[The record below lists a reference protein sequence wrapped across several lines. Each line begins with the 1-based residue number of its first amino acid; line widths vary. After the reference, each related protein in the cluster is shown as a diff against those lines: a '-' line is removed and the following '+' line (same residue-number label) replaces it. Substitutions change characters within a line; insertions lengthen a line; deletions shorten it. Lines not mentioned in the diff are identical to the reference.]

1 MTEPVEEI
9 EDVDPALARERTDLA
24 WTRTAISFAALGVA
38 ILKFRPL
45 IGVPVM
51 IFSVV
56 IWSLGLLSRQQRS
69 RHTAARRMLLVTI
82 AVTALSLAA
91 LAITLFGH
99 ASGGIRL

>member
-1 MTEPVEEI
+1 MTEPAQEI
-9 EDVDPALARERTDLA
+9 EDLDPALSRERTDLA

-45 IGVPVM
+45 VGVPIM

-69 RHTAARRMLLVTI
+69 KHSTARRMLLVTI

-99 ASGGIRL
+99 PSSGIRL